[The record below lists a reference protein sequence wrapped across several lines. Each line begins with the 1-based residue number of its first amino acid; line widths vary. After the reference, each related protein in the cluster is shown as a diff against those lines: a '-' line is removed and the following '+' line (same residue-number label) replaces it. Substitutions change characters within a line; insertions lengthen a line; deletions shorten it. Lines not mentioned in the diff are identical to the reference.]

1 LKYKITKITGLLM
14 KLTGTDFQIMVWKE
28 IKKIPKGKVRT
39 YKEIAVAISRPKAS
53 RAVANA
59 CGKNPFPL
67 KIPCHRVIGS
77 NGYIGGYSGEGGI
90 KKKIEL
96 LKLEKAL

>member
-1 LKYKITKITGLLM
+1 MRII
-14 KLTGTDFQIMVWKE
+14 GTDFQILVWKE
-28 IKKIPKGKVRT
+28 IKKIPKGEVRT
-39 YKEIAVAISRPKAS
+39 YKELAILISRPRSA

-59 CGKNPFPL
+59 CGKNPLPL

-77 NGYIGGYSGEGGI
+77 NGYIGGYSGKGGV

>member
-1 LKYKITKITGLLM
+1 M
-14 KLTGTDFQIMVWKE
+14 KLTGTDFQITVWKE
-28 IKKIPKGKVRT
+28 IKKIPKGEVRT

>member
-1 LKYKITKITGLLM
+1 M

-90 KKKIEL
+90 RKKIEL

>member
-1 LKYKITKITGLLM
+1 MLKGSK
-14 KLTGTDFQIMVWKE
+14 FQIKVWKE
-28 IKKIPKGKVRT
+28 IKKIPKGKVTT
-39 YKEIAVAISRPKAS
+39 YKNIAKKIGFSKAS

>member
-1 LKYKITKITGLLM
+1 M

-90 KKKIEL
+90 KKKMEL

>member
-1 LKYKITKITGLLM
+1 M
-14 KLTGTDFQIMVWKE
+14 
-28 IKKIPKGKVRT
+28 PKGKVRT

-90 KKKIEL
+90 KKNKL
-96 LKLEKAL
+96 LKLMAFFQTK

>member
-1 LKYKITKITGLLM
+1 M

-90 KKKIEL
+90 KKMIEL

>member
-1 LKYKITKITGLLM
+1 M
-14 KLTGTDFQIMVWKE
+14 KLTGTDFQIMVWEE

-67 KIPCHRVIGS
+67 KIPCHRVIRS

>member
-1 LKYKITKITGLLM
+1 M

-28 IKKIPKGKVRT
+28 IKKIPKGEVRT

>member
-1 LKYKITKITGLLM
+1 M
-14 KLTGTDFQIMVWKE
+14 KLKGTNFQIMVWKE

>member
-1 LKYKITKITGLLM
+1 MRLI
-14 KLTGTDFQIMVWKE
+14 GTDFQILVWKE
-28 IKKIPKGKVRT
+28 IKKIPKGEVRT
-39 YKEIAVAISRPKAS
+39 YKELAILISGPRSA

-59 CGKNPFPL
+59 CGKNPLPL

-77 NGYIGGYSGEGGI
+77 NGYIGGYSGKGGV

-96 LKLEKAL
+96 LKLEKALK

>member
-1 LKYKITKITGLLM
+1 M
-14 KLTGTDFQIMVWKE
+14 KLTGTDFQIKDWKE

-96 LKLEKAL
+96 LKFEKAL